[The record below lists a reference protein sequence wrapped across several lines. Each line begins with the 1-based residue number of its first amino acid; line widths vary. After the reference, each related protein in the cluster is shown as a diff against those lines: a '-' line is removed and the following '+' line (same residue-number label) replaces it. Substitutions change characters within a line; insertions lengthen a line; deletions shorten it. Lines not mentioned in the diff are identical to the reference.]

1 MLVRRTSLF
10 TDAVAAPGRGGPVIA
25 RLNLS
30 INQTCADASLEAWS
44 LPYLQPFLTV
54 ARSLP
59 YTAQG
64 PGGGFW
70 LAAGAAGR

>member
-1 MLVRRTSLF
+1 MRRTSLF

-44 LPYLQPFLTV
+44 LALPAAFL
-54 ARSLP
+54 
-59 YTAQG
+59 
-64 PGGGFW
+64 F
-70 LAAGAAGR
+70 